1 MDIVDWKDKLTTAA
15 NGNMNKRVVLTH
27 KEKTSVFTHTGEG
40 TDMALKELGS
50 YFTLAETVAVQP
62 FTSRG
67 ACNVI
72 DGLRAESLM
81 DGYYRGSGEF
91 SDHVAEFSVTVV
103 PAPCLYQIRTKCTVV
118 TGFMSNCP
126 RNVRRTAR
134 RTASLTAASSANL
147 RGGRERTA
155 LIAASR
161 AASTTG
167 SLS

>member
-27 KEKTSVFTHTGEG
+27 KEKTSVFTHTGEA

-91 SDHVAEFSVTVV
+91 SDHVAEVLRRDGTAYNEGWIDVELDQMDHKRAMATVTCAVSTDV
-103 PAPCLYQIRTKCTVV
+103 KTLLKAGDSQLI
-118 TGFMSNCP
+118 GW
-126 RNVRRTAR
+126 TAEVY
-134 RTASLTAASSANL
+134 TDL
-147 RGGRERTA
+147 GRH
-155 LIAASR
+155 
-161 AASTTG
+161 G
-167 SLS
+167 S